1 MPKKNGCTNAAVR
14 PSSKPNSP
22 PFANA
27 SCAVNTIGDDA
38 MVAKSAVRPTSSEDD
53 EAMMTLAFFSS
64 VFFAGPLLHRA
75 KDDGDGLLEDE
86 DEEDDPEVER
96 RETICWAWLVALNI
110 TDSLSRVCVCLF
122 TRG

>member
-1 MPKKNGCTNAAVR
+1 
-14 PSSKPNSP
+14 
-22 PFANA
+22 
-27 SCAVNTIGDDA
+27 
-38 MVAKSAVRPTSSEDD
+38 MVANSAVRPTSSEDD
-53 EAMMTLAFFSS
+53 EATMTLAFFSS

-110 TDSLSRVCVCLF
+110 TVSLYRVCVCVCLF

>member
-1 MPKKNGCTNAAVR
+1 
-14 PSSKPNSP
+14 
-22 PFANA
+22 
-27 SCAVNTIGDDA
+27 
-38 MVAKSAVRPTSSEDD
+38 MVANSAVRPTSSEDD

-64 VFFAGPLLHRA
+64 VFFAPLLHRA

-110 TDSLSRVCVCLF
+110 TDSLSRVCVCVYLRVDRIL
-122 TRG
+122 TRVFAITETRKRHRDQRE

>member
-1 MPKKNGCTNAAVR
+1 MRTFRHCKPKYPAYKLVAYMMPKKNGCTNAAVR

-38 MVAKSAVRPTSSEDD
+38 MVANSAVRPTSSEDD
-53 EAMMTLAFFSS
+53 DAMTTLAFLSS
-64 VFFAGPLLHRA
+64 VFFVAPTLHRA

-86 DEEDDPEVER
+86 DEEDDPEVVR
-96 RETICWAWLVALNI
+96 RETIRWA
-110 TDSLSRVCVCLF
+110 
-122 TRG
+122 